1 MIESGAPAEAMPAR
15 RVTIRNELGLH
26 ARTATRLA
34 ECAKGFAS
42 EVWMS
47 HEHRRVDGKSIMG
60 ILTLAAGPGMVVGLE
75 TRGEDADQALDALAG
90 LIESG
95 FGEPEI

>member
-1 MIESGAPAEAMPAR
+1 MPSR

-26 ARTATRLA
+26 ARTATRLV
-34 ECAKGFAS
+34 ECANQFAC

-47 HEHRRVDGKSIMG
+47 HEDRRVNGKSIMG
-60 ILTLAAGPGMVVGLE
+60 ILTLAAGPGMVIALE
-75 TRGEDADQALDALAG
+75 TRGEDEQPALNELSE

>member
-1 MIESGAPAEAMPAR
+1 MASR

-26 ARTATRLA
+26 ARAATRLV
-34 ECAKGFAS
+34 ECANRYAS
-42 EVWMS
+42 EIWLS
-47 HEHRRVDGKSIMG
+47 NEQRRVDGKSILG
-60 ILTLAAGPGMVVGLE
+60 LLTLAAGPGMSVVIE
-75 TRGEDADQALDALAG
+75 TQGDDASDALSALSS